1 MDVAELMMVHVLES
15 CSYAF
20 IEGGDNIKLV
30 KKVISKLGLV
40 SMFLS
45 DTTISGVIDDYPSPR
60 ARYDLEDSLPVILVF
75 NRETK
80 KTTIICTCMQISSAI
95 GGPTRSNRMSGKM
108 YIPIIHELVCAFL
121 HVSGAENRMTAIPSF
136 TTGDVS
142 IFRQALSKD
151 GAAKITKDL
160 RRHGMLPESV
170 EFLSPGQAGYENGIG
185 MMSAEER
192 MAASEKGYEN
202 GLGAMSAEER
212 KAAGEKGYENG
223 IGMMSAEERMAASEK
238 GYENGLGAMSAEER
252 KAAGEKGYENGIGMM
267 SAEERMAA
275 GEKGYENGI
284 GMMSA
289 EERMAASEKGYENG
303 LGAMSAE
310 ERSKVSAVRAQSDF
324 DKWLVNLSKVKT
336 FIADEGRTPRQKSSD
351 AGERILANWIRNS
364 KMNKEREQLM
374 RRDIPSIFI
383 DAKRGRPQ
391 KRK

>member
-1 MDVAELMMVHVLES
+1 
-15 CSYAF
+15 
-20 IEGGDNIKLV
+20 
-30 KKVISKLGLV
+30 
-40 SMFLS
+40 
-45 DTTISGVIDDYPSPR
+45 
-60 ARYDLEDSLPVILVF
+60 
-75 NRETK
+75 
-80 KTTIICTCMQISSAI
+80 
-95 GGPTRSNRMSGKM
+95 
-108 YIPIIHELVCAFL
+108 
-121 HVSGAENRMTAIPSF
+121 
-136 TTGDVS
+136 
-142 IFRQALSKD
+142 
-151 GAAKITKDL
+151 
-160 RRHGMLPESV
+160 
-170 EFLSPGQAGYENGIG
+170 
-185 MMSAEER
+185 
-192 MAASEKGYEN
+192 
-202 GLGAMSAEER
+202 
-212 KAAGEKGYENG
+212 
-223 IGMMSAEERMAASEK
+223 MMSAEERMAASEK